1 MEETIKLFVGTD
13 PNGHDAESLMVLEH
27 SARKVTTGPLEITW
41 MRMSH
46 DKSSPW
52 YVGPGGWDT
61 SRWATPFSG
70 FRWAI
75 PAVCGYRGKAVYTD
89 SDMIILKDLRDLWN
103 LDVAGYWGAI
113 KNPGRTCVTLWNCE
127 ECGKPPFPDVMK
139 KRTSADCH
147 AFMQGMMSTSGHR
160 FKMFDRRWNNFDGEN
175 DPIDDIRILH
185 YTDMSTQYQGKYAI
199 PRLAA
204 LGMKHWFDGTPRAH
218 RRPDTVALFDS
229 LYSEAVAAGK
239 TPEDYYP
246 EPFFGD
252 YKKQSQ
258 KGYTASNGFD
268 VTKGQ

>member
-1 MEETIKLFVGTD
+1 MNDVIRLFVGTD

-70 FRWAI
+70 FRWGI
-75 PAVCGYRGKAVYTD
+75 PVVCGYQGKAIYMD

-139 KRTSADCH
+139 KRTSPDCH
-147 AFMQGMMSTSGHR
+147 ASMQSLIGSSAHR
-160 FKMFDRRWNNFDGEN
+160 FRMFDSAWNSLDGE
-175 DPIDDIRILH
+175 DKPISWSKILH
-185 YTDMSTQYQGKYAI
+185 FTSMSHQLHLKYAI
-199 PRLAA
+199 PRLKSE
-204 LGMKHWFDGTPRAH
+204 GKTHWFDGNVQPH
-218 RRPDTVALFDS
+218 WRPELQVLFDE
-229 LYSEAVAAGK
+229 LYNEAIKSGK
-239 TPEDYYP
+239 SVKDYYP
-246 EPFFGD
+246 SEPFGD

-258 KGYTASNGFD
+258 KGYRANHGFD
-268 VTKGQ
+268 PR